1 MKTITG
7 DLQGKGL
14 RFGIAIS
21 RFNDLLT
28 KNLLEAAVDGL
39 VRHGVHSDDIT
50 VVWVPGAFELPTA
63 LKQLATSGKFHA
75 LIALGVVIQGATGH
89 AEIINRQVAA
99 ACSQIAMETG
109 VPVVDSV
116 IGAQN
121 IDQAMERAGT
131 KHGNRGWS
139 AAETALEMAGV
150 MKKLRTDVT

>member
-7 DLQGKGL
+7 ELQAKGL

-28 KNLLEAAVDGL
+28 RNLLEAAVDGL
-39 VRHGVHSDDIT
+39 VRHGANADDIT
-50 VVWVPGAFELPTA
+50 VVWVPGAFELPTV
-63 LKQLATSGKFHA
+63 LKQLAGSGKFHA

-99 ACSQIAMETG
+99 ACSQIAMESG
-109 VPVVDSV
+109 VPVIDCV

-139 AAETALEMAGV
+139 AAETAIEMAAV
-150 MKKLRTDVT
+150 MKKLRTDTV

>member
-89 AEIINRQVAA
+89 AEIINRQVAS
-99 ACSQIAMETG
+99 ACSQIALETG
-109 VPVVDSV
+109 VPVIDSV